1 MNAVLAGKLQEQ
13 LQQQLQ
19 DGIGRLGLKDLP
31 AGTGEKLLAYLALL
45 VKWNAAYN
53 LTAVRDPQQMLVKHL
68 LDSLSILPQV
78 KGGTLIDVGTGAGLP
93 GIVLAIAR
101 PELQVTLLD
110 SNGKKVRF
118 LKQVIAELKIAN
130 AQAVQSRV
138 EDFDA
143 RFDVVTSRA
152 FATLADMIGWSGQL
166 AAEGGEFLAMK
177 GVRPDAEIAAL
188 PAGFKTVEVLPLAV
202 PFLDEERHLVRIV
215 RSE

>member
-1 MNAVLAGKLQEQ
+1 MNDALARKLQEQ
-13 LQQQLQ
+13 LHE
-19 DGIGRLGLKDLP
+19 GIKRLGLDGLP
-31 AGTGEKLLAYLALL
+31 ADAEEKLLAYLALL

-101 PELQVTLLD
+101 PALQVTLLD

-118 LKQVIAELKIAN
+118 LRQVIAELKITN
-130 AQAVQSRV
+130 ARAVHSRV
-138 EDFDA
+138 EEFDE

-152 FATLADMIGWSGQL
+152 FATLADMVGWSGQL
-166 AAEGGEFLAMK
+166 AAAGGEFLAMK
-177 GVRPDAEIAAL
+177 GVRPDDEIAAL
-188 PAGFKTVEVLPLAV
+188 PEGFKAVEVLPLAV
-202 PFLDEERHLVRIV
+202 PFLGEERHLVRIV
-215 RSE
+215 RA